1 MKAGVGLALNE
12 NDKPMT
18 QSLQEIDP
26 QAWHVLV
33 CGLPLSEDTFE
44 LGPHLSIRRLVNPLS
59 VFDLAAVGAVGF
71 REWATL
77 EPFTASATAE
87 VISLAEAE
95 GLQGY
100 DPLNRCWLV
109 SALLVLRGFAR
120 HLCPAVSSYSWNLIA
135 GHQAQ
140 TSGSFREQM
149 IEEGVESAVYR
160 PRKTLPP
167 FRGGLLDYHLK
178 MLLPKQIKTEALDAA
193 EAKWCQE
200 HFEEFN
206 RLAHGEERFRFA
218 LEAAIDWRYAKD
230 PRAAIAR
237 IWAGIE
243 SLFGINSELVYR
255 VSLFASTIMAE
266 RGAARIEAYRR
277 AKSIYGIRSK
287 AVHGE
292 PLSDEKL
299 ISGLHDSFEIL
310 RTILLDCVS
319 RRHVRKEDDYLLE
332 LLG

>member
-1 MKAGVGLALNE
+1 
-12 NDKPMT
+12 MT
-18 QSLQEIDP
+18 QPPQEIEP

-33 CGLPLSEDTFE
+33 CGLLLSEDIME
-44 LGPHLSIRRLVNPLS
+44 LGPYTSIRRIVNPLT

-71 REWATL
+71 TQWATL
-77 EPFTASATAE
+77 EPFASSATAE
-87 VISLAEAE
+87 IICFAEAE
-95 GLQGY
+95 GVPGY
-100 DPLNRCWLV
+100 DPLNRCWLA

-120 HLCPAVSSYSWNLIA
+120 HICPAVSSYSWNMIA

-140 TSGSFREQM
+140 TSKSFGEQM
-149 IEEGVESAVYR
+149 REEGVESAVYR
-160 PRKTLPP
+160 SRRSLPG

-178 MLLPKQIKTEALDAA
+178 LLLPEQIKTEPLDAA
-193 EAKWCQE
+193 EANWCRE

-206 RLAHGEERFRFA
+206 RLAHGEENFRFA

-243 SLFGINSELVYR
+243 ALFGINAELVYR
-255 VSLFASTIMAE
+255 ISLFASTIMAK
-266 RGAARIEAYRR
+266 RGITRIEAYRR

-292 PLSDEKL
+292 PLPDAKL

-319 RRHVRKEDDYLLE
+319 RRHVRREDDYLQE

>member
-1 MKAGVGLALNE
+1 
-12 NDKPMT
+12 MT
-18 QSLQEIDP
+18 EHLQEIEP
-26 QAWHVLV
+26 KAWHVLV
-33 CGLPLSEDTFE
+33 CGLPLSEDILE
-44 LGPHLSIRRLVNPLS
+44 LGTHLSIRRLVNPLS
-59 VFDLAAVGAVGF
+59 VFDLAAVGALGF

-77 EPFTASATAE
+77 EPFTGSATAE
-87 VISLAEAE
+87 IISLAEAE

-100 DPLNRCWLV
+100 DPLNRCWLA

-120 HLCPAVSSYSWNLIA
+120 HLCPAVSAYSWNLIA

-140 TSGSFREQM
+140 TSGIFREQM
-149 IEEGVESAVYR
+149 IEEGVENAVYR
-160 PRKTLPP
+160 PRRSLPS
-167 FRGGLLDYHLK
+167 FHGGLLDYHLK
-178 MLLPKQIKTEALDAA
+178 LLLPKKIKSEALDVS

-206 RLAHGEERFRFA
+206 RLAHGDERFRFA
-218 LEAAIDWRYAKD
+218 LEAATDWRYAKD

-255 VSLFASTIMAE
+255 VSLFTSTIMSAE
-266 RGAARIEAYRR
+266 RGVARIEAYRH

-299 ISGLHDSFEIL
+299 IGGLHESFEIL

-319 RRHVRKEDDYLLE
+319 RGQVRKEDDYMLE
-332 LLG
+332 LLGR